1 MVVAT
6 EADLVA
12 QIVVGIGSTVAIGV
26 DGFGDLGHLG
36 HHDMTWSGS
45 FDAKAVV
52 EATGKELPNKAI
64 RVGGGFGDKN
74 IITPGGG
81 VEIAI
86 RVKSETSDFGWGAL
100 G

>member
-36 HHDMTWSGS
+36 HHDMSRSGS

-52 EATGKELPNKAI
+52 EATGKELPNKGI
-64 RVGGGFGDKN
+64 RVGGGLGYEN
-74 IITPGGG
+74 VVTPSSG
-81 VEIAI
+81 VEIAL
-86 RVKSETSDFGWGAL
+86 RVKGKSSDFGWSAL